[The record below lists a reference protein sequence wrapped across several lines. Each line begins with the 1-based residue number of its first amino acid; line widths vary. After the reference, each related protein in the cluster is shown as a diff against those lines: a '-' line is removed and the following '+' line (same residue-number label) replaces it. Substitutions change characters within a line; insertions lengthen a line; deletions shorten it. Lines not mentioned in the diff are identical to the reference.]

1 LIKEN
6 ARLVLLAL
14 TLVVDRQADF
24 LRNCEQNYGF
34 MDHALQVE
42 GLRKAVDMARRF
54 TRVENI
60 LVFDGAVSGFNV
72 SESLAEE
79 MRRLAP
85 EVSQEV
91 DQFLMPMW
99 LKQRG
104 IQ

>member
-1 LIKEN
+1 MICYIFGG
-6 ARLVLLAL
+6 AL
-14 TLVVDRQADF
+14 T
-24 LRNCEQNYGF
+24 
-34 MDHALQVE
+34 
-42 GLRKAVDMARRF
+42 
-54 TRVENI
+54 
-60 LVFDGAVSGFNV
+60 GFNV

>member
-1 LIKEN
+1 MI
-6 ARLVLLAL
+6 
-14 TLVVDRQADF
+14 
-24 LRNCEQNYGF
+24 CY
-34 MDHALQVE
+34 
-42 GLRKAVDMARRF
+42 
-54 TRVENI
+54 
-60 LVFDGAVSGFNV
+60 VFCGAVAGCNV

-91 DQFLMPMW
+91 DQFLMPRW